1 MGTIESA
8 NLARA
13 INNQDDEWIPGE
25 SELLAIDLLAQ
36 GYNQTYV
43 ARQVGTTQP
52 VISHWLHRHEYSEQF
67 REAVRRRALELRAQV
82 SRVEDTQIIL
92 ATGLVHQ
99 ALQGEVQRDADGN
112 IPVSLQVA
120 IELLRNTRWRMKVNE
135 DKERIRRA
143 EARRII
149 DMARDVTPRGQLT
162 GGSDDDGEEA

>member
-52 VISHWLHRHEYSEQF
+52 VISHWLHRHKYSEQF
-67 REAVRRRALELRAQV
+67 REAIRRRALELRAQV

-99 ALQGEVQRDADGN
+99 ALQGEVQRDSDGN
-112 IPVSLQVA
+112 IPVALQVA

-135 DKERIRRA
+135 DKERVRRA

-149 DMARDVTPRGQLT
+149 DMARDVTPRGQLAS
-162 GGSDDDGEEA
+162 GSDDDGEEA